1 MLLLRSLAC
10 CYVAAHAQWTD
21 ETEDRLRGALWGAFI
36 GDALAMP
43 VHWYYS
49 RPQLKHDFGRIDGY
63 HAPKPRF
70 QGSIMSLSNTG
81 GGGRGSDQGDIV
93 GRVILH
99 GKKEFWRREGDYH
112 YHHGLLPGE
121 NTLDAN
127 ILRLLLVQLTADQ
140 GTLSE
145 QAVLQRYVDFMTTPG
160 NHNDT
165 YASTTHRLF
174 FSNFARGVPLA
185 QCPGNDDHNVD
196 AIDALP
202 TLIPYILAGTTQ
214 AGTLMALSGEI
225 GLHSTVQRVMGLF
238 RKDSN
243 GELQRYGERFGGLL
257 SAVISSTEG
266 GTPDALRKILKS
278 AADDISFSV
287 ERSVEQKDD
296 PMSACYLT
304 TSYPAL
310 LHFAFK
316 HAGRI
321 DDALL
326 ASTNAGGENVARG
339 ACLGALMGAHTGREA
354 IPSWMVEGLHGKEQ
368 LEQDI
373 EGFVQMLKQLTKGA
387 ADEL

>member
-1 MLLLRSLAC
+1 M
-10 CYVAAHAQWTD
+10 
-21 ETEDRLRGALWGAFI
+21 
-36 GDALAMP
+36 
-43 VHWYYS
+43 
-49 RPQLKHDFGRIDGY
+49 
-63 HAPKPRF
+63 
-70 QGSIMSLSNTG
+70 
-81 GGGRGSDQGDIV
+81 
-93 GRVILH
+93 
-99 GKKEFWRREGDYH
+99 
-112 YHHGLLPGE
+112 
-121 NTLDAN
+121 
-127 ILRLLLVQLTADQ
+127 
-140 GTLSE
+140 
-145 QAVLQRYVDFMTTPG
+145 
-160 NHNDT
+160 
-165 YASTTHRLF
+165 
-174 FSNFARGVPLA
+174 
-185 QCPGNDDHNVD
+185 
-196 AIDALP
+196 
-202 TLIPYILAGTTQ
+202 
-214 AGTLMALSGEI
+214 
-225 GLHSTVQRVMGLF
+225 
-238 RKDSN
+238 
-243 GELQRYGERFGGLL
+243 